1 MHTFEVCIKI
11 HQNQKKDYYLNFF
24 QKKIKEKEL

>member
-11 HQNQKKDYYLNFF
+11 HQNQKGLLFKLFF
-24 QKKIKEKEL
+24 KKKIKEKEL